1 MQFTLKAARVNSDL
15 TQDEV
20 VKILLDKFKVKTTR
34 QKLAEYEKDAS
45 EVPITLA
52 QNLAE
57 IFGMTTEDIF
67 FGDKSTLSYTF
78 RRSNKK
84 EGVR

>member
-20 VKILLDKFKVKTTR
+20 VKILLEKYKVRTTR

-52 QNLAE
+52 QNLSE

-78 RRSNKK
+78 RKLKKK
-84 EGVR
+84 EEVN

>member
-20 VKILLDKFKVKTTR
+20 VKILLEKFKVKTTR

-78 RRSNKK
+78 RKLKKK
-84 EGVR
+84 EKVS